1 MNPSTHPIAGSR
13 DAAAATI
20 TPERLAELESGA
32 APANYAECV
41 AANAADWRR
50 TRERIKAGESP
61 FAVHRARILQCHS
74 TALRLQAVVLN
85 LYNDGVWAKKAPVY
99 LSSLLAN
106 ADEEHQQILIDLLRG
121 YARRGENDREFLAL
135 GHQLATARQRRSRA

>member
-1 MNPSTHPIAGSR
+1 MSFTELPTAGAP
-13 DAAAATI
+13 AAAPPT
-20 TPERLAELESGA
+20 T
-32 APANYAECV
+32 YAEAV
-41 AANAADWRR
+41 AAEQHRQR
-50 TRERIKAGESP
+50 TERERIAGGESP
-61 FAVHRARILQCHS
+61 FLVHRDKIVQCHS

-106 ADEEHQQILIDLLRG
+106 ADEEHVEVLMDLLRG

-135 GHQLATARQRRSRA
+135 GHQLAVARQRKGRRS

>member
-1 MNPSTHPIAGSR
+1 MNAAPNPVTAQR
-13 DAAAATI
+13 DAAVAGISAA
-20 TPERLAELESGA
+20 RLAELEAGA

-61 FAVHRARILQCHS
+61 FAVHRDRILQYHS
-74 TALRLQAVVLN
+74 TALRLQTVVLN
-85 LYNDGVWAKKAPVY
+85 LYNDGVWAKKAPVH

-106 ADEEHQQILIDLLRG
+106 ADDEHVQILMDLLRG
-121 YARRGENDREFLAL
+121 YARHGENDREFLAL
-135 GHQLATARQRRSRA
+135 GHQLAEARLRKGRR